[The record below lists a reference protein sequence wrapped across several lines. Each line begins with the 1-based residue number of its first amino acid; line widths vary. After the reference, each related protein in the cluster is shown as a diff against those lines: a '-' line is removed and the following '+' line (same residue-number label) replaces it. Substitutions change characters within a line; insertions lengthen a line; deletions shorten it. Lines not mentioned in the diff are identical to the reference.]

1 MICFLADFNQNI
13 NVKLTKV
20 LRNGKFFVRNAHR
33 RKLQKGL
40 KNISG
45 RQDQKII
52 NSLSHLGLTPLE
64 IQSLTN
70 YVKNGDH
77 YLINNMKK
85 GLKVNDA
92 IYAQRSLIDRAL
104 RKLPKLDDTEKS
116 LWRYISIDPKRKQH
130 FLNLHDSSTKIYNTG
145 KTTFNN
151 GVITTNTPYSTGKY
165 RTDLEAF
172 TNTDGVLFEYQIHP
186 KKTSRGKYL
195 EPFFQTYEHEVMFP
209 SKSKFKILNIKDD
222 NDLVRIKLLE
232 L

>member
-1 MICFLADFNQNI
+1 MSYFLADFNQNI

-40 KNISG
+40 KNITG
-45 RQDQKII
+45 RSDQKII
-52 NSLSHLGLTPLE
+52 TTLSKLGLTPLE
-64 IQSLTN
+64 TQSLTN

-77 YLINNMKK
+77 HLINNMKK

-92 IYAQRSLIDRAL
+92 VYAQRTLIDRAL
-104 RKLPKLDDTEKS
+104 RKLPNLDDTEKS
-116 LWRYISIDPKRKQH
+116 LWRYISIDPKRKTH
-130 FLNLHDSSTKIYNTG
+130 FLDLHDSTNVYDTG
-145 KTTFNN
+145 KTSFKN

-165 RTDLEAF
+165 KEELEAF
-172 TNTDGVLFEYQIHP
+172 RSNDGVLFEYEIQP
-186 KKTSRGKYL
+186 KKSSRGKYL

-209 SKSKFKILNIKDD
+209 SKSKFKITNVKDD
-222 NDLVRIKLLE
+222 NDIVRIKLLE